1 MTKLKILKIG
11 KLKSK
16 ADIQKLIIKY
26 VTEPDKFSCHLV
38 PITQTK

>member
-1 MTKLKILKIG
+1 MTTLKILKIE

-26 VTEPDKFSCHLV
+26 VTGPD
-38 PITQTK
+38 